1 MSAEDFQKI
10 GFKVMALTKHSEGLS
25 FDAHWI
31 GRKRV
36 IRGAV
41 GQTPEAALADLYT
54 RCLEAK

>member
-1 MSAEDFQKI
+1 MSKEDFQKI

-31 GRKRV
+31 GRKKV

-41 GQTPEAALADLYT
+41 GRTPEAALLDLYN
-54 RCLEAK
+54 RCLEAR

>member
-1 MSAEDFQKI
+1 MSTEDFQKI

-41 GQTPEAALADLYT
+41 GQTPEAALNDLYI
-54 RCLEAK
+54 RCERIS